1 MLYPGPN
8 KMNHSITIIG
18 YGRLG
23 QTLERACIKAGFDV
37 AYIYKNKEEL
47 HKMKQISDLVFITPP
62 DSEIAAVCEY
72 LRFRFYEL
80 VGKTI
85 AHCSGVLPSDI
96 LLDLK
101 EKGASIACFHP
112 MQSVTL
118 KTKSFKGITF
128 DIEGDDKA
136 LRVLEDF
143 ASKINANSLR
153 VSSKQKEMLH
163 VSAVMAS
170 NYLVTLADLSSEISE
185 ESGLSPREVLDALLP
200 LMNSTIENLKE
211 MEPSDALTGPIARGD
226 VDTVERHVK
235 FLKNRD
241 KLLSIYKKMGLLTL
255 ELVDPNVVSRDTR
268 NKLYEIL
275 R

>member
-1 MLYPGPN
+1 MD
-8 KMNHSITIIG
+8 HSITIIG

-23 QTLERACIKAGFDV
+23 HAIEKASIKAGFDV
-37 AYIYKNKEEL
+37 AHIYKNKEEL
-47 HKMKQISDLVFITPP
+47 HKMKQLSDLVFITPP

-85 AHCSGVLPSDI
+85 THCSGALPSDV

-101 EKGASIACFHP
+101 EKGAAIACFHP

-118 KTKSFKGITF
+118 NTKSFKGITF

-136 LRVLEDF
+136 LVVLEEF
-143 ASKINANSLR
+143 ASEIGANSLR
-153 VSSKQKEMLH
+153 VTSKQKEMLH

-170 NYLVTLADLSSEISE
+170 NYLVTLAQLGAEISE
-185 ESGLSPREVLDALLP
+185 GSGLSPREVLDAMLP

-211 MEPSDALTGPIARGD
+211 MDPAHALTGPIARGD

-255 ELVDPNVVSRDTR
+255 DLVDQKVVSHETR
-268 NKLYEIL
+268 KKLYEL
-275 R
+275 LK

>member
-1 MLYPGPN
+1 MD
-8 KMNHSITIIG
+8 HTITIIG

-23 QTLERACIKAGFDV
+23 QALERACLKAGFEV
-37 AYIYKNKEEL
+37 AHIYKNREEL
-47 HKMKQISDLVFITPP
+47 HKMKKISDLVFITPP

-80 VGKTI
+80 VGKTV
-85 AHCSGVLPSDI
+85 AHCSGALPSDI

-112 MQSVTL
+112 MQSITH

-128 DIEGDDKA
+128 DIEGDKKA
-136 LRVLEDF
+136 LKVLEEF
-143 ASKINANSLR
+143 ANHIGANSLQ

-170 NYLVTLADLSSEISE
+170 NYLVTLAQLSSEISAD
-185 ESGLSPREVLDALLP
+185 SGLSPREVLDALLP
-200 LMNSTIENLKE
+200 LMNSTIDNLKE
-211 MEPSDALTGPIARGD
+211 MNPSHALTGPIARGD

-241 KLLSIYKKMGLLTL
+241 KLLSIYKKMGVLTL
-255 ELVDPNVVSRDTR
+255 DLVDRDVVSIETR
-268 NKLYEIL
+268 KKLFELL